1 MCVFIWSVW
10 ETAHGNPLHNL
21 HVAGELKIVNVSEKN
36 AHPPTPSSL
45 MTSAAN
51 LGIDTFSRDDCS
63 RDLRESRGKPAKVE
77 MTEADVAE
85 TTYGKTERFE
95 QRYFDW

>member
-1 MCVFIWSVW
+1 
-10 ETAHGNPLHNL
+10 
-21 HVAGELKIVNVSEKN
+21 
-36 AHPPTPSSL
+36 

-85 TTYGKTERFE
+85 TTTLCWRNHSSASAARFVHTLLYGGNGDGLSAIVRASDPKIWFVGK
-95 QRYFDW
+95 

>member
-1 MCVFIWSVW
+1 
-10 ETAHGNPLHNL
+10 
-21 HVAGELKIVNVSEKN
+21 
-36 AHPPTPSSL
+36 